1 MHPEVGSWPRQ
12 EKCLMEVHNCDTEQ
26 DTPSNKGYVRG
37 LLRLCKRRGGAQLAS
52 STFSKA
58 ILK

>member
-1 MHPEVGSWPRQ
+1 
-12 EKCLMEVHNCDTEQ
+12 MEVHNCDTEQ